1 MSQLDD
7 ILKSTERKLNN
18 SESKQNLNLDFS
30 TLLNSSGNKF
40 PDGFYIGFFTSNKNS
55 EIPAYLP
62 LNNKDGVGFSIGNSA
77 DFTYF
82 NEVLESS
89 IFSVISDFSYNDFK
103 ITLIDGKNKG
113 INLGNLIKLDDSI
126 NANFIYE
133 TQKDIENILNN
144 LIEKEDNC
152 NRIIVI
158 NNFPNGFSTESTVSL
173 LKLLKKRRSLNNTK
187 LFITKELEPNKNLS
201 DLDALINENLSIMSI
216 DKNNYWS
223 FSKFDNIPNLKKVFN
238 LTFAHNI
245 TENEISKKISLINLM
260 AQSLKVKE
268 EIIFDINNGIKIPIG
283 KYNKKETY
291 FSLGHETT
299 NYHGIIGGRSGKGKT
314 VLLDNIISNG
324 ANIYNPD
331 ELRFVLLDMKGIEF
345 NEYKNIPHIQAF
357 CSSSNIEDGLKI
369 IEYLESELKNR
380 ENKFKKVGASNI
392 VEYKEK
398 SKSTL
403 PRLLI
408 IIDEFQNL
416 FTGNYKTDA
425 IVENILIKQIL
436 RLGRAYGVHLLC
448 CTQSMGDGVRS
459 SFLNNIPLRIAF
471 QMTQDQSRSFLS
483 MENKEAEKLKVGE
496 AIYNEQD
503 GILSENKL
511 VKIDHLKNADINKI
525 LEQVSNKGINYA
537 QFEKLI
543 IQDE

>member
-7 ILKSTERKLNN
+7 IIKLTEKKLSSSNTF
-18 SESKQNLNLDFS
+18 KTLNFDFKKLS
-30 TLLNSSGNKF
+30 NPSGNLF
-40 PDGFYIGFFTSNKNS
+40 PDGFDIGYFSNENS

-62 LNNKDGVGFSIGNSA
+62 LDAKNGVGFNIGNPA

-82 NEVLESS
+82 NEVLETS
-89 IFSVISDFSYNDFK
+89 IFKVISDFTYSDFK

-113 INLGNLIKLDDSI
+113 INFNNLIKLDDSI
-126 NANFIYE
+126 NENYIYE
-133 TQKDIENILNN
+133 TQQDIENILGK
-144 LIEKEDNC
+144 LLETEEKHI
-152 NRIIVI
+152 RIIAI
-158 NNFPNGFSTESTVSL
+158 NNFPNGFTTESTVSL
-173 LKLLKKRRSLNNTK
+173 LKLLKKRSHLNNTK
-187 LFITKELEPNKNLS
+187 IFITKELEPSRNLS
-201 DLDALINENLSIMSI
+201 DLDASLNENLSIMSI
-216 DKNNYWS
+216 DKDNHWDFTS
-223 FSKFDNIPNLKKVFN
+223 FSNILNFKKVFK
-238 LTFAHNI
+238 LTFSHSQ
-245 TENEISKKISLINLM
+245 TEQEIKSKIALLNLM
-260 AQSLKVKE
+260 AQSLKIKE
-268 EIIFDINNGIKIPIG
+268 EVSFDIDNGIKIPIG
-283 KYNKKETY
+283 KYNNKNTY

-314 VLLDNIISNG
+314 VLLDNIITNG

-331 ELRFVLLDMKGIEF
+331 ELRFVLLDLKGIEF
-345 NEYKNIPHIQAF
+345 NEYKNIPHIQAY
-357 CSSSNIEDGLKI
+357 CSSSDIENGLKI
-369 IEYLESELKNR
+369 VEYLETELKSR
-380 ENKFKKVGASNI
+380 EKKFKKVGASNI

-398 SKSTL
+398 TNLTL

-408 IIDEFQNL
+408 VIDEFQNL

-503 GILSENKL
+503 GILSENKHI
-511 VKIDHLKNADINKI
+511 KIEYLQNADIHKLLVEI
-525 LEQVSNKGINYA
+525 AEKGTNYEL
-537 QFEKLI
+537 FENLI
-543 IQDE
+543 IEDE